1 MTTPLVPSGRRTGAT
16 WVAAT
21 GAFLLLAGAAVF
33 VAVQWDRLPEPAK
46 LGLVVAFTGAFL
58 GGGRALR
65 RTLPATGDV
74 VFHLGAFLL
83 PIDLAGIALRS
94 GVAWRPLLVA
104 EGVLGVVALGG
115 MGMATGSVVLSWAGM
130 ASVGV
135 LAAGIASVSPVPAPL
150 VLAAAAVAAELSGR
164 GRVRLVAWTWAAA
177 AGLAPVLGATVMVFL
192 QVGDGTLADL
202 GLAGGSAILAV
213 VSGSIAAAVLARQAR
228 RHEDLRLAV
237 LALLS
242 FGIGLVSAWAGAALP
257 PSAGAAGVA
266 AVFVVVEVAALLAAR
281 DPFWNTPLSNLAEG
295 AELFGGGAAVYA
307 GALLLASPFVGRFQ
321 PEPVWATA
329 LAFVAAGLLTA
340 DIRRYRGTPRPFGL
354 TLLRG
359 GSWAPATVPLALA
372 AVVAVEVCTASSV
385 ATAVALLVVAGLAAV
400 SGRPWAEAV
409 VAGFAPWAVATVAGR
424 PALAAVMGLVGAGL
438 VAETAVRRARNV
450 GPSPVEPLLAVVG
463 AGTALAALA
472 AAGPMLGLAGVVTAA
487 VPACWLLA
495 FQLERGGRRLADIG
509 RLALLVPVAG
519 ALALRP
525 ANAVPV
531 LVAAAVLYAA
541 DAVRLRRPEIAVGAA
556 LAAQGL
562 VAQVVQGAGITGPAV
577 GLALCV
583 AAVAWVGLAVVVD
596 DEWRLPFLAG
606 AGCGLSIGLLIAS
619 GNPATFADALL
630 IAGGLAIAAGLAARR
645 GEVAHAGGV
654 ACTVAVGIHLAL
666 AGVTATEPYAAPV
679 AAQLLVAGWAARRRR
694 PQAGSWAAYVPSVVL
709 LGGLGFAERL
719 AGGAGWHVL
728 VAGAVGL
735 LAVAVGGGRW
745 LAGPMVVGTA
755 LLVAVTVH
763 ESLGALASVPTWGW
777 LTFGGAVLLC
787 TGVALER
794 SDSSPVEAGRRIV
807 DVMAERFG

>member
-46 LGLVVAFTGAFL
+46 LGLVVAFTAAFL
-58 GGGRALR
+58 LGGRALR

-104 EGVLGVVALGG
+104 EGVLGVLALGG

-150 VLAAAAVAAELSGR
+150 VLVVAALGAELSGR
-164 GRVRLVAWTWAAA
+164 RRVRLAAWTWAAA
-177 AGLAPVLGATVMVFL
+177 AGLAPVLGAAVTVL
-192 QVGDGTLADL
+192 LPVGDGTLADL

-228 RHEDLRLAV
+228 HHEDLRLAV

-257 PSAGAAGVA
+257 PSTGAAGVA
-266 AVFVVVEVAALLAAR
+266 AVFVIVEVGALLAAR
-281 DPFWNTPLSNLAEG
+281 DPFWATPLSNLAEG

-354 TLLRG
+354 TLMRG
-359 GSWAPATVPLALA
+359 GSWGPATVPLALA
-372 AVVAVEVCTASSV
+372 AVVAVEVGTASTV
-385 ATAVALLVVAGLAAV
+385 TTAVALLVVAGLAAV

-438 VAETAVRRARNV
+438 AAETAVRRSRSA
-450 GPSPVEPLLAVVG
+450 GPSPVGPLLAVVG
-463 AGTALAALA
+463 AATALAALA
-472 AAGPMLGLAGVVTAA
+472 AGGPMLGLAGVVTAA

-531 LVAAAVLYAA
+531 LLAAAVLYAA
-541 DAVRLRRPEIAVGAA
+541 DAVRLGRPEIAVGAA

-562 VAQVVQGAGITGPAV
+562 VAQVVQGAGITGPAI

-583 AAVAWVGLAVVVD
+583 AAVAWAGLAVVVD
-596 DEWRLPFLAG
+596 HEW
-606 AGCGLSIGLLIAS
+606 
-619 GNPATFADALL
+619 
-630 IAGGLAIAAGLAARR
+630 
-645 GEVAHAGGV
+645 
-654 ACTVAVGIHLAL
+654 
-666 AGVTATEPYAAPV
+666 
-679 AAQLLVAGWAARRRR
+679 
-694 PQAGSWAAYVPSVVL
+694 
-709 LGGLGFAERL
+709 
-719 AGGAGWHVL
+719 
-728 VAGAVGL
+728 
-735 LAVAVGGGRW
+735 
-745 LAGPMVVGTA
+745 
-755 LLVAVTVH
+755 
-763 ESLGALASVPTWGW
+763 
-777 LTFGGAVLLC
+777 
-787 TGVALER
+787 
-794 SDSSPVEAGRRIV
+794 
-807 DVMAERFG
+807 